1 MTNTPF
7 RWTQLVPL
15 VAVAALAGVT
25 WWLLQATLPPP
36 GEGVARPKSHTA
48 DYFADNFSVTE
59 LDQTGATQYRL
70 TAAHLVHYEDDENSD
85 LADPAMRAFQP
96 GKPVVTT
103 TAQRGIVNGDV
114 SIVDLYDNARIQ
126 RAAGAGDPPMQADSQ
141 HFRIFVNDDV
151 IQTEKPVKLQRGLSV
166 ANATDG
172 MKYNNV
178 TRVIELYGNVRGT
191 IAAPDVSGGSSHGQP
206 K

>member
-1 MTNTPF
+1 MSGRF
-7 RWTQLVPL
+7 RWTQLLPL
-15 VAVAALAGVT
+15 AAVAALAGIT
-25 WWLLQATLPPP
+25 WWLVQATLPPP
-36 GEGVARPKSHTA
+36 SEGIAQPKRHTP

-59 LDQTGATQYRL
+59 LDQSGATQYRL
-70 TAAHLVHYEDDENSD
+70 TAAKLIHYEDDENSV
-85 LADPAMRAFQP
+85 LTAPAMRAFQP

-103 TAQRGIVNGDV
+103 TAKRGITNGDASV
-114 SIVDLYDNARIQ
+114 VDLYDDARIE
-126 RAAGAGDPPMQADSQ
+126 RAAGGGDPQMQADSQ

-166 ANATDG
+166 VNATDG

-191 IAAPDVSGGSSHGQP
+191 IAASDTSGGSKGQP

>member
-1 MTNTPF
+1 MSGRF
-7 RWTQLVPL
+7 RWTQLLPL
-15 VAVAALAGVT
+15 AAVAALAGIT
-25 WWLLQATLPPP
+25 WWLVQATLPPP
-36 GEGVARPKSHTA
+36 GEGIAQPKRHTP

-59 LDQTGATQYRL
+59 LDQSGATQYRL
-70 TAAHLVHYEDDENSD
+70 TAAKLIHYEDDENSV
-85 LADPAMRAFQP
+85 LTAPAMRAFQP

-103 TAQRGIVNGDV
+103 TAKRGITNGDASV
-114 SIVDLYDNARIQ
+114 VDLYDDARIE
-126 RAAGAGDPPMQADSQ
+126 RAAGGGDPQMQSDSQ

-166 ANATDG
+166 VNATDG

-191 IAAPDVSGGSSHGQP
+191 IAASDTSGGSKGQP

>member
-1 MTNTPF
+1 
-7 RWTQLVPL
+7 
-15 VAVAALAGVT
+15 
-25 WWLLQATLPPP
+25 
-36 GEGVARPKSHTA
+36 
-48 DYFADNFSVTE
+48 
-59 LDQTGATQYRL
+59 
-70 TAAHLVHYEDDENSD
+70 
-85 LADPAMRAFQP
+85 MRAFQP

-103 TAQRGIVNGDV
+103 TAKRGITNGDASV
-114 SIVDLYDNARIQ
+114 VDLYDDARIE
-126 RAAGAGDPPMQADSQ
+126 RAAGGGDPQMQADSQ

-166 ANATDG
+166 VNATDG

-191 IAAPDVSGGSSHGQP
+191 IAASDTSGGSKGQP

>member
-1 MTNTPF
+1 MSGRF
-7 RWTQLVPL
+7 RWTQLLPL
-15 VAVAALAGVT
+15 AAVAALAGIT
-25 WWLLQATLPPP
+25 WWLVQATLPPP
-36 GEGVARPKSHTA
+36 GEGIAQPKRHTP

-59 LDQTGATQYRL
+59 LDQSGATQYRL
-70 TAAHLVHYEDDENSD
+70 TAAKLIHYEDDENSV
-85 LADPAMRAFQP
+85 LTAPAMRAFQP

-103 TAQRGIVNGDV
+103 TAKRGITNGDASV
-114 SIVDLYDNARIQ
+114 VDLYDDARIE
-126 RAAGAGDPPMQADSQ
+126 RAAGGGDPQMQADSH

-166 ANATDG
+166 VNATDG

-191 IAAPDVSGGSSHGQP
+191 IAASDTSGGSKGQP

>member
-1 MTNTPF
+1 MSGRF
-7 RWTQLVPL
+7 RWTQLLPL
-15 VAVAALAGVT
+15 AAVAALAGIT
-25 WWLLQATLPPP
+25 WWLVQATLPPP
-36 GEGVARPKSHTA
+36 GEGIAQPKRHTP

-59 LDQTGATQYRL
+59 LDQSGATQYRL
-70 TAAHLVHYEDDENSD
+70 TAAKLIHYEDDENSV
-85 LADPAMRAFQP
+85 LTAPAMRAFQP

-103 TAQRGIVNGDV
+103 TAKRGITNGDASV
-114 SIVDLYDNARIQ
+114 VDLYDDERIE
-126 RAAGAGDPPMQADSQ
+126 RAAGGGDPQMQADSQ

-166 ANATDG
+166 VNATDG

-191 IAAPDVSGGSSHGQP
+191 IAASDTSGGSKGQP

>member
-1 MTNTPF
+1 MSGRF
-7 RWTQLVPL
+7 RWTQLLPL
-15 VAVAALAGVT
+15 AAVAALAGIT
-25 WWLLQATLPPP
+25 WWLVQATLPPP
-36 GEGVARPKSHTA
+36 GEGIAQPKRHTP

-59 LDQTGATQYRL
+59 LDQYGATQYRL
-70 TAAHLVHYEDDENSD
+70 TAAKLIHYEDDENSV
-85 LADPAMRAFQP
+85 LTAPAMRAFQP

-103 TAQRGIVNGDV
+103 TAKRGITNGDASV
-114 SIVDLYDNARIQ
+114 VDLYDDARIE
-126 RAAGAGDPPMQADSQ
+126 RAAGGGDPQMQADSQ

-166 ANATDG
+166 VNATDG

-191 IAAPDVSGGSSHGQP
+191 IAASDTSGGSKGQP

>member
-1 MTNTPF
+1 MSGRF
-7 RWTQLVPL
+7 LWTQLLPL
-15 VAVAALAGVT
+15 AAVAALAGIT
-25 WWLLQATLPPP
+25 WWLVQATLPPP
-36 GEGVARPKSHTA
+36 GEGIAQPKRHTP

-59 LDQTGATQYRL
+59 LDQSGATQYRL
-70 TAAHLVHYEDDENSD
+70 TAAKLIHYEDDENSV
-85 LADPAMRAFQP
+85 LTAPAMRAFQP

-103 TAQRGIVNGDV
+103 TAKRGITNGDASV
-114 SIVDLYDNARIQ
+114 VDLYDDARIE
-126 RAAGAGDPPMQADSQ
+126 RAAGGGDPQMQADSQ

-166 ANATDG
+166 VNATDG

-191 IAAPDVSGGSSHGQP
+191 IAASDTSGGSKGQP

>member
-1 MTNTPF
+1 MSGRF
-7 RWTQLVPL
+7 RWTQLLPL
-15 VAVAALAGVT
+15 AAVAALAGIT
-25 WWLLQATLPPP
+25 WWLVQATLPPP
-36 GEGVARPKSHTA
+36 GEGIAQPKRHTP

-59 LDQTGATQYRL
+59 LDQSGATQYRL
-70 TAAHLVHYEDDENSD
+70 TAAKLIHYEDDENSV
-85 LADPAMRAFQP
+85 LTAPAMRAFQP

-103 TAQRGIVNGDV
+103 TAKHGITNGDASV
-114 SIVDLYDNARIQ
+114 VDLYDDARIE
-126 RAAGAGDPPMQADSQ
+126 RAAGGGDPQMQADSQ

-166 ANATDG
+166 VNATDG

-191 IAAPDVSGGSSHGQP
+191 IAASDTSGGSKGQP

>member
-1 MTNTPF
+1 MNTHF
-7 RWTQLVPL
+7 RWTQLLPL
-15 VAVAALAGVT
+15 AAVAALAGIT

-36 GEGVARPKSHTA
+36 GEGVAQPKRHTP

-59 LDQTGATQYRL
+59 LDQSGTTQYRL
-70 TAAHLVHYEDDENSD
+70 TAANLIHYEDTENSD
-85 LADPAMRAFQP
+85 LTDPAMRAFQP

-103 TAQRGIVNGDV
+103 TAKRGTVNGDV
-114 SIVDLYDNARIQ
+114 SIVDLYDDARIL
-126 RAAGAGDPPMQADSQ
+126 RAAGGGDPQMQADSQ

-151 IQTEKPVKLQRGLSV
+151 IQTEKPVKLQRGLSLV
-166 ANATDG
+166 NATDG

-191 IAAPDVSGGSSHGQP
+191 IAASDTSGGSKGQP

>member
-1 MTNTPF
+1 MSGRF
-7 RWTQLVPL
+7 RWTQLLPIA
-15 VAVAALAGVT
+15 AVAALAGIT
-25 WWLLQATLPPP
+25 WWLVQATLPPP
-36 GEGVARPKSHTA
+36 GEGIAQPKRHTP

-59 LDQTGATQYRL
+59 LDQSGATQYRL
-70 TAAHLVHYEDDENSD
+70 TAAKLIHYEDDENSV
-85 LADPAMRAFQP
+85 LTAPAMRAFQP

-103 TAQRGIVNGDV
+103 TAKRGITNGDASV
-114 SIVDLYDNARIQ
+114 VDLYDDARIE
-126 RAAGAGDPPMQADSQ
+126 RAAGGGDPQMQADSQ

-166 ANATDG
+166 VNATDG

-191 IAAPDVSGGSSHGQP
+191 IAASDTSGGSKGQP